1 MRGKAASGVRVQE
14 SGFRSQDSGVGIDHD
29 EVKVSTL
36 LTLDT

>member
-14 SGFRSQDSGVGIDHD
+14 SGVGIDHD